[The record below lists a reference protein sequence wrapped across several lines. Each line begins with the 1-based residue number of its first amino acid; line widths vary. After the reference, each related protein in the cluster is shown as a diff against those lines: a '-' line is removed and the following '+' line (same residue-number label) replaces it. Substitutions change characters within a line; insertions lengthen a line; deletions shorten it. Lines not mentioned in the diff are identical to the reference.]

1 MIYLSDLENRNVM
14 HNVKPEE
21 EIQNGVQGN
30 TAVTMDRRK
39 DIG

>member
-1 MIYLSDLENRNVM
+1 MTCHSDLENYNVM
-14 HNVKPEE
+14 CNIKTEE